1 LFSFDRPDNVFSS
14 CYKTHHL
21 DEPTHTQQ
29 HILYKTW
36 LMCSAHVPC
45 AQLQA
50 HKIYQSSFL
59 YLTIVN
65 SAMKSLSLALSY
77 NAFYFRHICLL
88 LFSLITCCFV
98 KLLLYNFFVL
108 GQKWWIYYNIILTTD
123 FRLSADLNLKERKE

>member
-1 LFSFDRPDNVFSS
+1 MFSFDRPDNVFSS

-29 HILYKTW
+29 HILYKTS
-36 LMCSAHVPC
+36 LMCSAHVQC
-45 AQLQA
+45 AQLQVY
-50 HKIYQSSFL
+50 KIYQSSYL
-59 YLTIVN
+59 YLTIFH
-65 SAMKSLSLALSY
+65 SAMKSLALSS
-77 NAFYFRHICLL
+77 NAFKFRHLCLL

-98 KLLLYNFFVL
+98 KLLFYNFFFVL